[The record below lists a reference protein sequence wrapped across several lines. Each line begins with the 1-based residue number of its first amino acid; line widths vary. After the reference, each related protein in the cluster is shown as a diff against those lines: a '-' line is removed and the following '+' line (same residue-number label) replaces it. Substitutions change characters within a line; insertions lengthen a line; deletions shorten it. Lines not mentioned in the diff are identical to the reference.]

1 MKKTKFALNEGAE
14 LVPGMRMTFRNG
26 FTISVQWHAG
36 NYCEHHHTEYP
47 WDKLEDE
54 AAVEQYKK
62 DIRESS
68 DAEIA
73 VMNPK
78 GEMMWLSDCDP
89 VVGWLLPDEVVEYM
103 SRVSNLRYDPL
114 TGELLDPDELFKTP
128 WKEEEDDEDEDS

>member
-54 AAVEQYKK
+54 AAVEQFK
-62 DIRESS
+62 DKIRESET
-68 DAEIA
+68 AEIA
-73 VMNPK
+73 VYNK
-78 GEMMWLSDCDP
+78 QEEMMHLGKFNS
-89 VVGWLLPDEVVEYM
+89 VIGWLNSDEVVEFM
-103 SRVSNLRYDPL
+103 SRVSNLRYDSW
-114 TGELLDPDELFKTP
+114 TGEILAPDELFKAP
-128 WKEEEDDEDEDS
+128 WKEDDEDEDA